1 MPASGFRKE
10 YSDVEWTNADLFFLS
25 NTLRRGMPVDR
36 VAGFLNRAP
45 AEVRVKA
52 RELKASVADDDAL
65 RKTA

>member
-1 MPASGFRKE
+1 MSALRNE
-10 YSDVEWTNADLFFLS
+10 YSGAEWNSADLFFLS
-25 NTLRRGMPVDR
+25 NALRRGMPVDR

>member
-52 RELKASVADDDAL
+52 RELKASVADDHAL

>member
-10 YSDVEWTNADLFFLS
+10 YSDIEWTNADLFFLS

-52 RELKASVADDDAL
+52 RELKASVADDNAL